1 MLKSKNINDR
11 LKSGDICV
19 VEFDV
24 GEDHP
29 LYKKQ
34 VEAVVDYVSGFYGQD
49 IHAHTTRKQFLPKV
63 PILNKWS
70 RCRKEEEKPVG
81 NSFQIY
87 SGLVSNVIS

>member
-1 MLKSKNINDR
+1 MLKSKKINDR
-11 LKSGDICV
+11 LKSGDVCV

-34 VEAVVDYVSGFYGQD
+34 VEAVIDYVSGFYGQD
-49 IHAHTTRKQFLPKV
+49 IHAHTTRKQFLPNA
-63 PILNKWS
+63 PIINKWS
-70 RCRKEEEKPVG
+70 RCRKEEEKPTG

>member
-1 MLKSKNINDR
+1 MQRNTNINDR

-24 GEDHP
+24 DEDHP

-49 IHAHTTRKQFLPKV
+49 VHAHTTRKQFLPNV

-70 RCRKEEEKPVG
+70 RCRKEEAKPKEK
-81 NSFQIY
+81 SFQIY
-87 SGLVSNVIS
+87 SGLVSNIIS